1 MKIIAITLV
10 VIFWIIIGLVLSSF
24 FWNLPVKDEEERI
37 LRQYFYVPLLVITWP
52 MLFLILAMSCIIMAT
67 LIAISYPVY
76 KQINKIRNNG

>member
-10 VIFWIIIGLVLSSF
+10 VIFWIIIGLVFSSF
-24 FWNLPVKDEEERI
+24 IWDSPIKDKKEKI
-37 LRQYFYVPLLVITWP
+37 IRQYFYVPLLVITWP
-52 MLFLILAMSCIIMAT
+52 MLFLILAMSCIIMVT

>member
-1 MKIIAITLV
+1 MKIIAIILV
-10 VIFWIIIGLVLSSF
+10 VIFWVIIGLVLSSF
-24 FWNLPVKDEEERI
+24 FWNLPVKDKEERI
-37 LRQYFYVPLLVITWP
+37 LRRYFYVPLLVITWP

>member
-10 VIFWIIIGLVLSSF
+10 VIFRAIIGLVLSSF
-24 FWNLPVKDEEERI
+24 FWDLPVKDEEERF

-52 MLFLILAMSCIIMAT
+52 MLFLVLAMSCIIMAT
-67 LIAISYPVY
+67 LIAISYPIY

>member
-24 FWNLPVKDEEERI
+24 FWNLPVKDKEERI
-37 LRQYFYVPLLVITWP
+37 LRRYFYVPLLVITWP
-52 MLFLILAMSCIIMAT
+52 MLFLIMAMSSVIMAT
-67 LIAISYPVY
+67 LIAISYPIY

>member
-10 VIFWIIIGLVLSSF
+10 VIFWVIIGLVFSSF
-24 FWNLPVKDEEERI
+24 IWGSPVKDKKERI

-52 MLFLILAMSCIIMAT
+52 MLFLIIAMSCIIMAT